1 MIQFFKKK
9 KTHAEIINN
18 AYKELLNR
26 EPDEIGFNHYM
37 TLFEKMVMKDINK
50 QHRTIGVNVILLKQS
65 ITELIKSSKIFTV
78 IAIILKTSHQ
88 DIRVLHRHS

>member
-37 TLFEKMVMKDINK
+37 TLFEKNKIDEKKLKD
-50 QHRTIGVNVILLKQS
+50 LLQES
-65 ITELIKSSKIFTV
+65 DE
-78 IAIILKTSHQ
+78 
-88 DIRVLHRHS
+88 

>member
-37 TLFEKMVMKDINK
+37 TLFEK
-50 QHRTIGVNVILLKQS
+50 
-65 ITELIKSSKIFTV
+65 
-78 IAIILKTSHQ
+78 
-88 DIRVLHRHS
+88 RVY